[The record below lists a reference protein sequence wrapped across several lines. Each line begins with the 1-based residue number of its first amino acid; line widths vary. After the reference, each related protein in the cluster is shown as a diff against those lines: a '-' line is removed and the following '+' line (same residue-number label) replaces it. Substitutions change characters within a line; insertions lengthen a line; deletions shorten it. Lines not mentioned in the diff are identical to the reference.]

1 MDGHRGLVPPDPISN
16 SAVKKASVLFG
27 TVLLYGKNRKL
38 STLFF
43 YKNIKPTIIPRTY
56 PATISVQ

>member
-16 SAVKKASVLFG
+16 SAVKKATVLFG

-38 STLFF
+38 STFYFF
-43 YKNIKPTIIPRTY
+43 LINFKELKIEL
-56 PATISVQ
+56 